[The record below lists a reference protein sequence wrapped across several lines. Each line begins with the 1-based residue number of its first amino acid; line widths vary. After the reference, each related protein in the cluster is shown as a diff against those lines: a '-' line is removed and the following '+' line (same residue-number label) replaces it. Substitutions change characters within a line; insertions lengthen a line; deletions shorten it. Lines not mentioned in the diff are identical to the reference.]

1 MKILIV
7 DDDIVI
13 RTILRR
19 HLSSWEYEV
28 VEAAD
33 GLIAWDILQKER
45 ISIVLTDW
53 MMPGLDGP
61 GLCRRIREVSGDR
74 YIYVILLTARN
85 NKEDLVEGM
94 ESGADD
100 FVEKPFIKEEIRVRI
115 KAGERILALEQD
127 LEEKNRELQVSYEK
141 LHGAYEVISQD
152 LEAAARIQRSLI
164 PEKAD
169 TVLGYRFDWLFCPSS
184 FVAGDTF
191 NIFRLDEGHLCFYLL
206 DVAGHGIPAALL
218 STTLSRVLSP
228 YQQGGLLKRISPD
241 GKGYLIASPLEVV
254 RELNN
259 RFESKGEM
267 VEYFTIVYGVIDT
280 VNHKVVLTQ
289 AGHPSPLYL
298 PAEGGYRE
306 IGDGGFPVGMIP
318 DIDYEE
324 RELVMA
330 PGERLIIYSDGI
342 TECMDREERNYF
354 SLTGLTSSIEAG
366 RGQPLRELIECLEK
380 TLVAYKGSREFMDD
394 ISLLAI
400 ERVE

>member
-19 HLSSWEYEV
+19 YLSSWEYEV

-61 GLCRRIREVSGDR
+61 GLCRRIREISGDR

-127 LEEKNRELQVSYEK
+127 LEEKNRELNNSLDIIKE
-141 LHGAYEVISQD
+141 D
-152 LEAAARIQRSLI
+152 LKAAAKIQRTLI

-169 TVLGYRFDWLFCPSS
+169 IVMGYRFDWLFCPSQ

-191 NIFRLDEGHLCFYLL
+191 NIFRLDEEHLCFYLL
-206 DVAGHGIPAALL
+206 DVAGHGIRAALL

-228 YQQGGLLKRISPD
+228 SQQGGLLKRISPD
-241 GKGYLIASPLEVV
+241 GKGYVIVSPLEVV

-298 PAEGGYRE
+298 PAEGGYQE

-342 TECMDREERNYF
+342 TECMDREERNHF
-354 SLTGLTSSIEAG
+354 SLSGLTSSIEAG
-366 RGQPLRELIECLEK
+366 RGQPLRELMECLEK
-380 TLVAYKGSREFMDD
+380 TLVEYKGSLKFMDD
-394 ISLLAI
+394 VSLLAI